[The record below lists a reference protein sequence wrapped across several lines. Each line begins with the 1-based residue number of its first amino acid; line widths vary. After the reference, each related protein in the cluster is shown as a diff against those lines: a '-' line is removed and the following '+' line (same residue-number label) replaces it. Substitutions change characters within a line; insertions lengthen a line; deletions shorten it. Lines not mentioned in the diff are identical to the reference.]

1 MLYLGTHNAEKAKN
15 MKVALK
21 LAIGDITLSDIFSF
35 NIPSPKE
42 VGETEIDRAKLKS
55 GYYFQHLNVPVISED
70 DGFYFENHPQVGG
83 LSVSDIDT
91 GGLSTFDFWKNLFM
105 ENSVNNG
112 ILRKAYSICTQDYH
126 NSTSVD
132 IPFSLLIPERSTS
145 AHSNTLNQFIVPDGF
160 QNTIASMTDSER
172 NEFRLKYLVDPIRG
186 LLSQSLILLR
196 NNL

>member
-15 MKVALK
+15 MEVTLK
-21 LAIGDITLSDIFSF
+21 LAIGDIALSDIFSF
-35 NIPSPKE
+35 NFPSPKE

-70 DGFYFENHPQVGG
+70 DGFYFENNPQIGG

-105 ENSVNNG
+105 ENGVNKG
-112 ILRKAYSICTQDYH
+112 ILRKAYSICTQDHH

-132 IPFSLLIPERSTS
+132 IPFFIFAKKKQSTVNQN
-145 AHSNTLNQFIVPDGF
+145 ALNQFIVPNGF
-160 QNTIASMTDSER
+160 QNPIAYMTNSER
-172 NEFRLKYLVDPIRG
+172 HEFRLKYLVDPIKG
-186 LLSQSLILLR
+186 LLIRSNLITE
-196 NNL
+196 